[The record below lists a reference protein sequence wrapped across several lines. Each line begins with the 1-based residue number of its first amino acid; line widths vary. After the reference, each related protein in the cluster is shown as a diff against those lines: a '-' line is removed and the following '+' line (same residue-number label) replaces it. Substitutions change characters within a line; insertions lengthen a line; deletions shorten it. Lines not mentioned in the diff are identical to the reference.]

1 MTEIAPGLITVVAHL
16 GVNHTDANGRF
27 SHTGITYEVADIPM
41 AAIQSDTIVEN
52 ASEELVS
59 SILFRQFNGFTKEA
73 FIFFGQLIRIVHD
86 GGDEVQSGRIHNRID
101 HSDLAAPLGKS

>member
-1 MTEIAPGLITVVAHL
+1 MPMGSAILYHLRGRRHPYGCYTV
-16 GVNHTDANGRF
+16 
-27 SHTGITYEVADIPM
+27 
-41 AAIQSDTIVEN
+41 DTIVEN

-86 GGDEVQSGRIHNRID
+86 GGDEVQSGRIHNDR
-101 HSDLAAPLGKS
+101 P